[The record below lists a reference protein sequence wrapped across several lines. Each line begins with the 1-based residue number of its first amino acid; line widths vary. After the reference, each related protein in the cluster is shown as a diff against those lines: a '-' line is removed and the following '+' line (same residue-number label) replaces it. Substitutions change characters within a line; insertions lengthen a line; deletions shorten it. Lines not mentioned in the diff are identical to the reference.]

1 MSRNLKT
8 VGMQKN
14 LDGFSQKQDD
24 LKLGTA

>member
-14 LDGFSQKQDD
+14 LDDFSQKQDD